1 MFHLHLDDPN
11 LAEIKCFL
19 PFRTSKCD
27 LYQGLICLEE
37 KVSRWLTWFLHSLGK
52 GPFSIGV
59 AGNLFSHWR
68 SLQMVCSIVWVRG
81 VTKSHQI
88 ELVCIEKLNFVCYIC
103 FCPPFHIYPRSVDI
117 CLLCYVIISVIA
129 NMSHNFII

>member
-19 PFRTSKCD
+19 PFRTWKCD

-81 VTKSHQI
+81 KCDKISSNWTCMHWEIK
-88 ELVCIEKLNFVCYIC
+88 F
-103 FCPPFHIYPRSVDI
+103 
-117 CLLCYVIISVIA
+117 CLLYLFLPSFSYLPAICRHLFTLLRDYKCDC
-129 NMSHNFII
+129 